1 MSDVA
6 PPIGTSLPSRRNSTG
21 TRSLTRGCSL
31 RSRRWPRELFASFV
45 FMTNGHDLGHLRSAA
60 SERKLQREKEHT
72 VDTLANP
79 SGANTTAASKPA
91 IPTPALLLEM
101 LHVSTRVSDLI
112 FSPGSLPHV
121 EVSG

>member
-1 MSDVA
+1 V
-6 PPIGTSLPSRRNSTG
+6 
-21 TRSLTRGCSL
+21 
-31 RSRRWPRELFASFV
+31 FASLV

-121 EVSG
+121 ELSGQLAPVKLAPVKSVKSENCRC